1 MHVPPPK
8 DLVIPSGLKGKY
20 RSPCFSFST
29 TTSTTTTTTMATTI
43 AQGAATAE
51 FHTSTLYRESISLFC
66 LNFILSAAQEKYT
79 TDLYHLPPHP
89 RPLDIVHENGEKC
102 PISRFSFRAMKRNFA
117 SFFIARTISSRFHY
131 YKLQHLGGEISTAK
145 RNESLG
151 IKTRGVLQRKG

>member
-29 TTSTTTTTTMATTI
+29 TTI
-43 AQGAATAE
+43 APGAATAE

-79 TDLYHLPPHP
+79 TDLCHSPSPPSRRHCPWEMLDFQILFSHDKKKFRFVFRRSDNFIDSIIINYSRHACRP
-89 RPLDIVHENGEKC
+89 RDIDDRSEARVWGL
-102 PISRFSFRAMKRNFA
+102 KR
-117 SFFIARTISSRFHY
+117 S
-131 YKLQHLGGEISTAK
+131 Q
-145 RNESLG
+145 
-151 IKTRGVLQRKG
+151 TRCTLRKG